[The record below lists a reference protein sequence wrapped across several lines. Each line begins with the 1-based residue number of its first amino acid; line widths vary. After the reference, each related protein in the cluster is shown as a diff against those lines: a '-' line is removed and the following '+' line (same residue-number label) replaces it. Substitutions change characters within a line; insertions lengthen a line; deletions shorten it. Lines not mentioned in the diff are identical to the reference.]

1 MNIDKHHER
10 LKESLDVIEE
20 SIKIGLIKRQ
30 RNIGFNTSAAASD
43 MLEIFLHKENLI
55 DPGFVVKYEWFNS
68 KNKVEEKFSFP
79 FKDKELILDLMAF
92 IENKRNSL
100 CYGVPKP
107 EDEVRNLLEKFN
119 QLKQTFRQL
128 GVKIE

>member
-20 SIKIGLIKRQ
+20 SIKIGLVKRQ

-55 DPGFVVKYEWFNS
+55 DPGFVVKHEWFNS

-79 FKDKELILDLMAF
+79 FKEKEAIITLMVF

-100 CYGVPKP
+100 CYGVPKE
-107 EDEVRNLLEKFN
+107 EDEVRILVDRFN
-119 QLKQTFRQL
+119 QLRQIFKEL
-128 GVKIE
+128 GVGIE